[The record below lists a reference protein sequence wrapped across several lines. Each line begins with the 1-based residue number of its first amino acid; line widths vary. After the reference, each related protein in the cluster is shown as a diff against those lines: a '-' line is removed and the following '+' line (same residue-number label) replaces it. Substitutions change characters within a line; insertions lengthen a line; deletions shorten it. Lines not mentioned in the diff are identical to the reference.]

1 MAGIQLRFTKSRSV
15 VSLILIG
22 LLSMTIGGCG
32 SGGDSTPASTP
43 TSAPSSSPASP
54 PVATTAEG
62 LWTSNANANRTIVGV
77 VLDDGTYYFF
87 YSEENRPDLIGGLV
101 QGNSTASNGI
111 FTSDN
116 AKDFDFEDAVIESGT
131 IAATYAERQF
141 LNGSTLPAGAGV
153 GAFTTNFDPAYD
165 TPPSPPNLAGTYD
178 GKSGTPENGAE
189 GVESTTLT
197 VDSKGVFIESSGI
210 ANSCSFSGT
219 MTPRVRGNIFDL
231 SVTFGVVPCLHPG
244 ETLAGIAYFD
254 VVNNHLLA
262 AALTSD
268 RSDVVLITGIRRP

>member
-1 MAGIQLRFTKSRSV
+1 MDGIQLRFTNSRSV

-32 SGGDSTPASTP
+32 SGGDSPPASSP
-43 TSAPSSSPASP
+43 TSA

-62 LWTSNANANRTIVGV
+62 LWRTGSTETNRTILGA

-87 YSEENRPDLIGGLV
+87 YSEQAARTRIGGLV
-101 QGNSTASNGI
+101 QGNSTANKGI

-116 AKDFDFEDAVIESGT
+116 AKDFDFEGGVVQSET
-131 IAATYAERQF
+131 IAANYTERQS
-141 LNGSTLPAGAGV
+141 LNGPVLSAGT
-153 GAFTTNFDPAYD
+153 GAFITTFDAAYD
-165 TPPSPPNLAGTYD
+165 TPPSLASLAGAYT
-178 GKSGTPENGAE
+178 GQSGNPENG
-189 GVESTTLT
+189 GVDPTTLT
-197 VDSKGVFIESSGI
+197 VAADGGFSGI

-231 SVTFGVVPCLHPG
+231 SVTFTGAIPCLHAG
-244 ETLAGIAYFD
+244 ETLTGIAYLD
-254 VVNNHLLA
+254 EPNKHLLA

-268 RSDVVLITGIRRP
+268 RTEVVLITGIRPL